1 MKALY
6 YNGEKLNYIDDY
18 KIPEPNENESLIKI
32 KYAGICN
39 TDKEILKGYKPDFK
53 GILGHEFVGVVE
65 SSKDKNLVGK
75 RVVADINRGCGNCIY
90 CNTNREKHC
99 LTREVIGIDN
109 HDGVF
114 AEYLVWDNRLL
125 HIIPDDLEDKEA
137 LFTEPLAAAVE
148 ILDQVHIKP
157 STKVAV
163 IGDGRLS
170 FMISQVIALTG
181 ADLTVIGKH
190 EEKLKPFKN
199 FAKTTIDVDDT
210 YEVVVEA
217 TGNPTGFDT
226 AKKITRKQG
235 TIIVKSTYAQN
246 INIDLSYFVVNEI
259 TIKGSRCGP
268 FEPALSLLEKK
279 YVSFPE
285 IEFFE
290 LSEYEEA
297 FKSKAFKIGFKL

>member
-6 YNGEKLNYIDDY
+6 YDGAKLNYVEDY
-18 KIPEPNENESLIKI
+18 KIPEPKENESLIKI

-65 SSKDKNLVGK
+65 KSKDKSLLGK

-114 AEYLVWDNRLL
+114 AQYLVWDNRLL
-125 HIIPDDLEDKEA
+125 HIIPDSLDDREA

-148 ILDQVHIKP
+148 ILDRVHIKP

-190 EEKLKPFKN
+190 EEKLNPFKS
-199 FAKTTIDVDDT
+199 FAKTTTDVNDT
-210 YEVVVEA
+210 YELVVEA

-235 TIIVKSTYAQN
+235 TIVVKSTYASN
-246 INIDLSYFVVNEI
+246 IEIDLSYFVVNEI

-290 LSEYEEA
+290 LSEYEKA
-297 FKSKAFKIGFKL
+297 FKSKAFKIGFKI